1 MTIVE
6 LDRDMHVAATMLQ
19 LFVRISFGEIGR
31 HLARNTMSQSA
42 GLGNRRIEVDA
53 LQQGS
58 GLFSM
63 VSLFCVHLIRS
74 PTAHQTTIPDVR
86 VMHLRI
92 DALGTRMGGLVVK
105 MFEAIRLATSSAA
118 TVEHA

>member
-19 LFVRISFGEIGR
+19 LFVRISFGEISR
-31 HLARNTMSQSA
+31 HLARHTMSQSA

-53 LQQGS
+53 LQQGF

-63 VSLFCVHLIRS
+63 VSLFCVQIRS

-92 DALGTRMGGLVVK
+92 DALGTRVGGLVVK
-105 MFEAIRLATSSAA
+105 MIEPIRLATSSAA

>member
-1 MTIVE
+1 
-6 LDRDMHVAATMLQ
+6 
-19 LFVRISFGEIGR
+19 
-31 HLARNTMSQSA
+31 MSQSA
-42 GLGNRRIEVDA
+42 GLGNRRTEVDA
-53 LQQGS
+53 LQQGF

-63 VSLFCVHLIRS
+63 VSLFCIRS
-74 PTAHQTTIPDVR
+74 IRPPTAHQTTVPDVR

-92 DALGTRMGGLVVK
+92 DALGTRVGGLVVK